1 MFSKQDLR
9 QPMMKEYL
17 SSTKRL
23 YVLPSIS

>member
-17 SSTKRL
+17 SST
-23 YVLPSIS
+23 